1 MGPVL
6 IAYDGS
12 DFAKTAI
19 EQAGRELKTDR
30 KALVLTVWEP
40 LASMPFVAGPSG
52 QIPADVIEGVA
63 NTAAEVAAEGAEI
76 ARAAGFDAEP
86 ATVEGDPVWR
96 KILDVADENDA
107 AVIVIGSHG
116 RTGFDYIAIGSVA
129 TSVSQHAGRPVL
141 IAKTA
146 SA

>member
-12 DFAKTAI
+12 EFAKTAI
-19 EQAGRELKTDR
+19 EQAGRELKTER
-30 KALVLTVWEP
+30 EALVLTVWQP
-40 LASMPFVAGPSG
+40 LSSMPFVAGPSG
-52 QIPADVIEGVA
+52 QIPSEVVEGVEKSAA
-63 NTAAEVAAEGAEI
+63 NVAAEGAEL
-76 ARAAGFDAEP
+76 ARHAGFEAEP
-86 ATVEGDPVWR
+86 VTVEGDPVWR

-129 TSVSQHAGRPVL
+129 TSVSQHAGRPVM

-146 SA
+146 SV

>member
-1 MGPVL
+1 MGPVV

-12 DFAKTAI
+12 EFAKTAI
-19 EQAGRELKTDR
+19 EQAGRELKTER
-30 KALVLTVWEP
+30 KALVLTVWQP
-40 LASMPFVAGPSG
+40 LASLPFVAGPSG
-52 QIPADVIEGVA
+52 QVPTDVVEGIERSA
-63 NTAAEVAAEGAEI
+63 STVAAEGADL
-76 ARAAGFDAEP
+76 ASAAGFEAEP
-86 ATVEGDPVWR
+86 VTVEGDPVWR

-107 AVIVIGSHG
+107 AVIVCGSHG

-129 TSVSQHAGRPVL
+129 TAVAQHAGRPVM